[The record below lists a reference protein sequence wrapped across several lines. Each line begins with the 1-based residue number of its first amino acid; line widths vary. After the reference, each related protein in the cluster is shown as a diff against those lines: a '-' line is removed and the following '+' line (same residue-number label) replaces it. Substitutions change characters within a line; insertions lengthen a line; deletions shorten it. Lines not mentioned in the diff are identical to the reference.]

1 MFFNDLINTIK
12 SAKFGNSLSLNSSMK
27 YIPFLTS
34 LLITIALIVVLGS
47 GAVLQAPLAK
57 LLSPQHGIWQN
68 AEPVDMDYNAALHFS
83 QLKNKGEVYLDER
96 MVPHIFAEN
105 DADAFFMQGYLHAK
119 FRLWQ
124 MEFQTHA
131 AAGRLCEI
139 LGPKSGETDLLN
151 APDRFFRRLG
161 MGYAAEKSLEIM
173 EADPAIKTMCDA
185 YTAGINAYINSLT
198 ESSMPIEY
206 KLLGYKPEPWTN
218 LKSALFM
225 KYMAFDLAG
234 YEQDF
239 EYTAARNSFSR
250 IMFEKMLP
258 IAPDSLDPIIQR
270 GTLFGKPGI
279 LPITPAGADSLYFNF
294 QKDSGALPVNPQ
306 RPDKENGSNN
316 WALSGKKTKSGYPI
330 LCNDPHLGLNLPSL
344 WYEAHIQTPDF
355 NVYGASFPCSPGVAI
370 GFNDSCAFGFTNA
383 GRDVRDYYE
392 IKFKDASR
400 SQYWFNGE
408 WKATKFRIERIKI
421 KGKPDYTDSVAYTV
435 FGPVMYDASYANH
448 NNDGKNYAV
457 RWKAHDPSNEVSMF
471 YQLNRAKNYNDYLNA
486 IKNLHTPGQNCVFA
500 AKNGDIALW
509 CQGEFPA
516 KWRRQGD
523 FVMPGTDSSYMW
535 KGMIPQEE
543 NPHMINPERGFVSS
557 ANQVPVDATY
567 PYYLGGSFPNY
578 RGSIINRKLNKMQ
591 QATPQDMMQ
600 MQNDNY
606 NVFAEMAAP
615 MFMKYMNE
623 ADLGAEEKKYWDLLK
638 AWNLRNE
645 AKEKGKAVGEKLKG
659 AVVFKIIWGKLEN
672 LVWNDEMKKTGS
684 TQLHPHESTLLEG
697 LLKDSAFEFV
707 DDITTPQRE
716 TLPELLVKAVKE
728 SVPDLKDAEAKFG
741 LDWAAYKG
749 TRITHLT
756 RIPSFNSAQLP
767 IGGGQHIINATK
779 TTHGPSWRMIVHL
792 TPETEAYGVYPGGQ
806 NGNPGSKYY
815 DTFINSWVEGKYY
828 PLWVMKKTEANDK
841 RVKYKMSFG
850 K

>member
-1 MFFNDLINTIK
+1 
-12 SAKFGNSLSLNSSMK
+12 MK
-27 YIPFLTS
+27 YIPFTAS
-34 LLITIALIVVLGS
+34 LLVTILLIVVLGS
-47 GAVLQAPLAK
+47 RTVLPAPLGS

-68 AEPVDMDYNAALHFS
+68 AEPLDLDYSASLHFP
-83 QLKNKGEVYLDER
+83 QLKGKGQVYLDDR
-96 MVPHIFAEN
+96 LVPHIFAEN

-131 AAGRLCEI
+131 AAGRLCEL
-139 LGPKSGETDLLN
+139 LGQKSGETDLLTV
-151 APDRFFRRLG
+151 ADRFFRRLG
-161 MGYAAEKSLEIM
+161 MGYGAEKSLKEM
-173 EADPAIKTMCDA
+173 EADTDTRNMCDA
-185 YTAGINAYINSLT
+185 YTAGINAYIQSLT
-198 ESSMPIEY
+198 KGSMPLEY
-206 KLLGYKPEPWTN
+206 KLMGYEPEPWTN
-218 LKSALFM
+218 LKTALFM

-234 YEQDF
+234 REDDF
-239 EYTAARNSFSR
+239 EFTAARNAFSR
-250 IMFEKMLP
+250 ILFEKMLP
-258 IAPDSLDPIIQR
+258 VAPDSLDPIIQR
-270 GTLFGKPGI
+270 GTLFAAPGI
-279 LPITPAGADSLYFNF
+279 VPTQPASADSLYFSF
-294 QKDSGALPVNPQ
+294 QKDSTALPQNAQ
-306 RPDKENGSNN
+306 KPDKDNGSNN

-344 WYEAHIQTPDF
+344 WYETHIQTPEF
-355 NVYGASFPCSPGVAI
+355 NVYGASFPCAPGVAI

-400 SQYWFNGE
+400 KEYWYNGD
-408 WKATKFRIERIKI
+408 WKQTEFRIERIKI
-421 KGKPDYTDSVAYTV
+421 KGKPDYIDSVAYTV
-435 FGPVMYDASYANH
+435 FGPVMYDATYANR
-448 NNDGKNYAV
+448 NKDGKNYAV
-457 RWKAHDPSNEVSMF
+457 RWKAHDASNEISMF

-557 ANQVPVDATY
+557 ANQVPVDASY

-578 RGSIINRKLNKMQ
+578 RGWIINRKLNKME
-591 QATPQDMMQ
+591 QATPQDMMRL
-600 MQNDNY
+600 QNDNY

-615 MFMKYMNE
+615 VFMKYLDE
-623 ADLGAEEKKYWDLLK
+623 ALLDKEEKKYWDILK
-638 AWNLRNE
+638 GWKLRND
-645 AKEKGKAVGEKLKG
+645 AAEKGP
-659 AVVFKIIWGKLEN
+659 VVFTIIWNKLEE
-672 LVWNDEMKKTGS
+672 LVWDDEVKKAGS
-684 TQLHPHESTLLEG
+684 EQLSPHESTLLEG
-697 LLKDSAFEFV
+697 LLKDSAFVFV
-707 DDITTPQRE
+707 DNISTPQKETIRE
-716 TLPELLVKAVKE
+716 LMLKAVKE
-728 SVPDLKDAEAKFG
+728 SLPALKKAEADFG
-741 LDWAAYKG
+741 LQWAKYKG
-749 TRITHLT
+749 THITHLT
-756 RIPSFNSAQLP
+756 RIPVFNSANLP

-779 TTHGPSWRMIVHL
+779 ATHGPSWRMVVHL

-828 PLWVMKKTEANDK
+828 PLWVMKKTEGADK
-841 RVKYKMSFG
+841 RVKYKMNFE